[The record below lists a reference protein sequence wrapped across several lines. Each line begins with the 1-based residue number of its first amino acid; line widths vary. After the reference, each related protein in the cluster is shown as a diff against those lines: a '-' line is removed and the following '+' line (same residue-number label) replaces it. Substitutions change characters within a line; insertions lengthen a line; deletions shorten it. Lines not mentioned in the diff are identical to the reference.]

1 MSQAGM
7 ETQLGEDSRK
17 WNLRLY
23 IAGDS
28 PRSRTAVVNLRKLC
42 ERYLAGRHS
51 IEIVDLLKN
60 PALAKAHQ
68 IVAIPTLIRE
78 LPGEPIKRVIGD
90 LSDANKTLIILDV
103 GPSSLGASWQSA
115 AHG

>member
-7 ETQLGEDSRK
+7 ETQFGDDSRW

-28 PRSRTAVVNLRKLC
+28 PRSRTAVINLRKLC
-42 ERYLAGRHS
+42 DRYLPGRHS

-78 LPGEPIKRVIGD
+78 LPGPVKRVIGD
-90 LSDANKTLIILDV
+90 LSDAHKALMTLDV
-103 GPSSLGASWQSA
+103 GPSSLGASRESA